1 MFAAETVMP
10 EEEPEGLKVPSES
23 SEESTSASVLA
34 EAFGEAE
41 DGALIM
47 ACPCS
52 LRDWFLRS
60 PDRGRKQ

>member
-1 MFAAETVMP
+1 VFAADQSMP

-23 SEESTSASVLA
+23 SEESTSASALA

-52 LRDWFLRS
+52 LS
-60 PDRGRKQ
+60 